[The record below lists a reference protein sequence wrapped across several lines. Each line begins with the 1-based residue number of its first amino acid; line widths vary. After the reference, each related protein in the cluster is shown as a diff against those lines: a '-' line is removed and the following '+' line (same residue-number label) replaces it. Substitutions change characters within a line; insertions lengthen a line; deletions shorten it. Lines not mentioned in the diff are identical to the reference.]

1 MIPIRTVVYF
11 NLPQIERTHSEL
23 QPQGASWRSEQHAN
37 TCDPLN
43 SFGRLE
49 DVYLKNLDMA
59 ELIEKA
65 RHAVMNKASAV
76 LQDDP
81 SADLRYIVLDMP
93 CSFYSLR
100 TLR

>member
-1 MIPIRTVVYF
+1 MCACRM
-11 NLPQIERTHSEL
+11 
-23 QPQGASWRSEQHAN
+23 
-37 TCDPLN
+37 
-43 SFGRLE
+43 E

-65 RHAVMNKASAV
+65 RHAVMSRAADV
-76 LQDDP
+76 LQEDP
-81 SADLRYIVLDMP
+81 SYDLRYIVLDLP

>member
-1 MIPIRTVVYF
+1 M
-11 NLPQIERTHSEL
+11 
-23 QPQGASWRSEQHAN
+23 
-37 TCDPLN
+37 
-43 SFGRLE
+43 E

-65 RHAVMNKASAV
+65 RHAVMDRASAV
-76 LQDDP
+76 LQADP
-81 SADLRYIVLDMP
+81 SYDLHYVVLDMP